1 MIKRLLICGIALGTA
16 FGANAQALRTVKPA
30 KGVVVRPTNI
40 QLPPVKI
47 NKGEINI
54 DDQSLLRVQAGPT
67 VQAAAALKKVQPKTF
82 SAVSEAIIGTS
93 DYDLQSNVSMGKRIS
108 NNGDGTISVVYTG
121 SQAGMGSTWADRGTF
136 YNYFDGSSWGTPPT
150 TRVDGARSGWPNM
163 CVANGM
169 EYSVAHSGGAN
180 GLILS
185 KRTKGTGTWTNSNN
199 AGGPMPAGGS
209 DIWSRMAVGGA
220 NGQSLHVV
228 VNSQGSGT
236 APILGQNGPVTYS
249 RSQDGG
255 ATWDIQ
261 HIVLPGLDSSMY
273 FGWGADVYHIDANGD
288 NIAIALAESFGDVIL
303 MKSTD
308 NGTTWTKTIVQPGPL
323 GSMYDP
329 TASGSISDV
338 DNDGVADQVESSTG
352 DVTVT
357 VDPTGTAHLAWVQMV
372 YLDDDTTAGAGWSYF
387 PTVDGIVY
395 WNEGMTSPLL
405 AATAPELT
413 GDTVISIVAS
423 NTTCRTLGYYGG
435 SGLSAHPSIGYD
447 ASGNVYMAYSSVCE
461 IADTNIFQQS
471 RRHVY
476 AVKSTDGGNTW
487 STPLALVP
495 LLAQGGDG
503 EFQEAVYP
511 SLAKVVDSKI
521 HVLYERDDAPGYS
534 LLSTSTDPAL
544 QCQASNNVNRNDIVY
559 ASADVT
565 DFVTSINE
573 VTSPS
578 ANFSIAQNYPN
589 PFSTYSRF
597 EINLKKNADVLV
609 EVFNPMGQLVSTTST
624 KNVAAG
630 VTTMNL
636 DAAGLSA
643 GVYTYAVTVDGEK
656 LTRMMVIQ

>member
-1 MIKRLLICGIALGTA
+1 MIKRLLICGIALGSA

-47 NKGEINI
+47 NKGEFKV
-54 DDQSLLRVQAGPT
+54 DDQTPLRIQAGPT
-67 VQAAAALKKVQPKTF
+67 IQAAAALKKVQPRTF
-82 SAVSEAIIGTS
+82 SVVSEAIVGTT
-93 DYDLQSNVSMGKRIS
+93 DYDLQGNVTTGRRIT

-121 SQAGMGSTWADRGTF
+121 SQAGMNSTWGDRGTF
-136 YNYFDGSSWGTPPT
+136 YNYFDGSTWGNPPT
-150 TRVDGARSGWPNM
+150 TRIDGARTGWPNM

-180 GLILS
+180 ALILS
-185 KRTKGTGTWTNSNN
+185 KRTKGSGAWTNSNN
-199 AGGPMPAGGS
+199 AGGPMPPNGS

-220 NGQSLHVV
+220 NGQTLHII

-236 APILGQNGPVTYS
+236 APVLGQNGPITYS

-273 FGWGADVYHIDANGD
+273 PGWGADVYSIDADGD
-288 NIAIALAESFGDVIL
+288 NVAIALAESFGDVIL

-323 GSMYDP
+323 GSTYDP
-329 TASGSISDV
+329 TAGGSISDV
-338 DNDGVADQVESSTG
+338 DGDGVADQVESSTG

-372 YLDDDTTAGAGWSYF
+372 YLDDDSTTGAGWSFF

-395 WNEGMTSPLL
+395 WNEGMTSPLI

-413 GDTVISIVAS
+413 GDTVISIVAE
-423 NTTCRTLGYYGG
+423 NATCRTLGYYGG

-447 ASGNVYMAYSSVCE
+447 ASGNVYMSYSSVCE
-461 IADTNIFQQS
+461 VADTNIFQQS

-476 AVKSTDGGNTW
+476 AIKSSDGGNTW
-487 STPLALVP
+487 SNPLALVP

-503 EFQEAVYP
+503 EFQEAVYG
-511 SLAKVVDSKI
+511 SIAKVVDSKI
-521 HVLYERDDAPGYS
+521 HVVYQRDDAPGYS
-534 LLSTSTDPAL
+534 LLSTSTSTQL

-559 ASADVT
+559 VSADVT

-573 VTSPS
+573 VSAPS
-578 ANFSIAQNYPN
+578 AQFSISQNFPN

-597 EINLKKNADVLV
+597 EINLKKNADVLI
-609 EVFNPMGQLVSTTST
+609 EVFNTMGQLMSTSVTR
-624 KNVAAG
+624 NVAAG
-630 VTTMNL
+630 VSTLNL

-643 GVYTYAVTVDGEK
+643 GVYTYAVTVNGEK
-656 LTRMMVIQ
+656 VTRMMVIQ